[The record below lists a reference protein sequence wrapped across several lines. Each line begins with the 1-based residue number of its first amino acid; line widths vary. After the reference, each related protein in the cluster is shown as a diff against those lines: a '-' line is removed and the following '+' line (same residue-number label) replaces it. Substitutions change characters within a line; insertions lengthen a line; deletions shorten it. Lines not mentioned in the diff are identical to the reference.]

1 MKRGR
6 LIHEKQIRRI
16 KLLIG
21 FVFNFRYATL
31 RQLHTFIQLIMNQSY
46 SRRLIAY
53 CLKYGYLKA
62 CCEPTFKT
70 KIYHLTQKSKDLLY
84 GDEPLVKHY
93 HFEKSLT
100 GINTLVHHNMLAD
113 VYFMLKTHLEIKDWL
128 CEWVLRVGLKKHEKI
143 PDALFILPDGTKIAL
158 EVETKYKDL
167 AALKCFASLYEYD
180 VMEASKYDAVLVVG
194 SSRDHYEG
202 LKKRLLHIE
211 PEFCGERFIFS
222 DVGMLEQGMCFYQD
236 KIIHLEEA
244 IKLLNERRSLNHE

>member
-6 LIHEKQIRRI
+6 IMREEQIRRI
-16 KLLIG
+16 KLLTG

-53 CLKYGYLKA
+53 CLKYGYLKVY
-62 CCEPTFKT
+62 CEPVFKT
-70 KIYHLTQKSKDLLY
+70 KIYYLTQKGKDLLY
-84 GDEPLVKHY
+84 SDEALVEYY

-100 GINTLVHHNMLAD
+100 GVNTFVHHNMLAD
-113 VYFMLKTHLEIKDWL
+113 VYFTLKTHLDIKDWL
-128 CEWVLRVGLKKHEKI
+128 CEWVLRVGLKKYEKI
-143 PDALFILPDGTKIAL
+143 PDALFIFPDGTKIAL
-158 EVETKYKDL
+158 EVETRYKDL

-180 VMEASKYDAVLVVG
+180 IMEVSKYHAVLVVA
-194 SSRDHYEG
+194 SSRLHYEG
-202 LKKRLLHIE
+202 LKKRLLHIA

-236 KIIHLEEA
+236 KVIHLEEA
-244 IKLLNERRSLNHE
+244 IRLLNERRKLNHE